1 MKDAESGNINA
12 WTLWVT
18 VKIQHIGGD
27 KKNNEWL
34 T

>member
-12 WTLWVT
+12 WILSVT

-27 KKNNEWL
+27 NKNNE
-34 T
+34 